1 MKAIG
6 RLGAPAVHLQIA
18 AHSSAV
24 LLIILPIIIWWT
36 AAYRADER
44 SAEIIQT
51 LNDLGW
57 ISFLIGYVPFVTSG
71 VGPRRWGR

>member
-1 MKAIG
+1 MQVIG
-6 RLGAPAVHLQIA
+6 RLGAPAI
-18 AHSSAV
+18 
-24 LLIILPIIIWWT
+24 PPNR

-44 SAEIIQT
+44 SAEVIQT